1 MSMNYQKI
9 INEIYETVLPMQA
22 MGRQATY
29 IPALAE
35 VNPEQTG
42 MCVETLDGRRYAV
55 GDTDVRF
62 SIQSISKVF
71 SLAMALSLE
80 GDKVWKRMG
89 REPSGASFNSLVQL
103 ELEFGKPRN
112 PFINAGAIVVA
123 DILASRLEN
132 PEEDFIGFVR
142 SISNDTSIGYNDVVA
157 LSEYSCGYLN
167 AAIANVLKYHNN
179 LEGDI
184 DRVLRL
190 YYRICSVKLLFVG
203 RWATPLPCWYLS

>member
-1 MSMNYQKI
+1 MMSMNYQKI

-89 REPSGASFNSLVQL
+89 REPSGASFKSLV
-103 ELEFGKPRN
+103 
-112 PFINAGAIVVA
+112 
-123 DILASRLEN
+123 
-132 PEEDFIGFVR
+132 
-142 SISNDTSIGYNDVVA
+142 
-157 LSEYSCGYLN
+157 
-167 AAIANVLKYHNN
+167 
-179 LEGDI
+179 
-184 DRVLRL
+184 
-190 YYRICSVKLLFVG
+190 
-203 RWATPLPCWYLS
+203 